1 VSTAPGRSTP
11 TRRLNLH
18 GARWS
23 SIEVVAATSSGI
35 LIEGP
40 SQPPLEV
47 GAARQIELGGLRGIT
62 VIIDTYPAPD
72 RDRAFYVIAVIEV
85 DAGFLASIGDLA
97 ATPRTVRVT

>member
-1 VSTAPGRSTP
+1 V
-11 TRRLNLH
+11 NLH

-23 SIEVVAATSSGI
+23 SIEVVEVTSSGI

-40 SQPPLEV
+40 ANPSLEI
-47 GAARQIELGGLRGIT
+47 GAARQIEFGGLRGVT
-62 VIIDTYPAPD
+62 VVTATYPAPD

-97 ATPRTVRVT
+97 AKPRTVRVVS